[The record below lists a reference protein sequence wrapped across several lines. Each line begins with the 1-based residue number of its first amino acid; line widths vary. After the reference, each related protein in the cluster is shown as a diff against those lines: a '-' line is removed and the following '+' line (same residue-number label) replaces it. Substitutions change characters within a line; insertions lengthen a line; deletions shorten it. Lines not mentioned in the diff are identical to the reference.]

1 MDINNGFEKFFSG
14 RWIAGAH
21 IEDALEVAKKFNSK
35 NITAIINYL
44 GEAIRDKD
52 KIEATVDRYL
62 FIISKIKE
70 NNLNAEISLKP
81 TQLGLGFD
89 EKLLFDSYA
98 KIVGEARRNNI
109 FVWLDMEENNFVD
122 DTIKL
127 YYSQTN
133 SKNTGICIQAYLKR
147 SIIDVKDITKK
158 DGIIRLVKGAYK
170 ESSDVAF
177 QDMEEITKNYVE
189 LMRYLFENS
198 KRFMIATHD
207 LSIIE
212 LAKNLNKIY
221 NRTIEYAMLN
231 GIRNRYAVRL
241 AKEGKNVY
249 IYVPFGEQWTKYAYR
264 RLREG
269 GHALLILKSL
279 FEKQSI
285 D

>member
-1 MDINNGFEKFFSG
+1 MDINNSIEKFFSG

-21 IEDALEVAKKFNSK
+21 IEDALKVAKKFNSK
-35 NITAIINYL
+35 NMTAIINYL
-44 GEAIRDKD
+44 GEAINDKSM
-52 KIEATVDRYL
+52 IEKTLERYL

-98 KIVGEARRNNI
+98 KIVGEAKRNNI
-109 FVWLDMEENNFVD
+109 FVWLDMEESNFIG

-127 YYSQTN
+127 YYSQID

-147 SIIDVKDITKK
+147 SSIDVKDITRKE
-158 DGIIRLVKGAYK
+158 GIIRLVKGVYK
-170 ESSDVAF
+170 ESDAVAF
-177 QDMEEITKNYVE
+177 QGREEITKNYVE

-212 LAKNLNKIY
+212 SAMSLNKKY
-221 NRTIEYAMLN
+221 NRTVEYAMLN
-231 GIRNRYAVRL
+231 GIRNRYAARL
-241 AKEGKNVY
+241 AKEGEDVC

-269 GHALLILKSL
+269 GHALLIFKSL
-279 FEKQSI
+279 FEKQNI